1 MSVGIERYIEKAR
14 TGGLAKP
21 NRCAIC
27 ARAGSLSWHGTYQ
40 RSLITL
46 TQKWTIPIKRLY
58 CRLCDH
64 TFALLPAFVVKF
76 HRYAKEVIRTALR
89 WLRSRT
95 REAVAEMIANSFPKP
110 MKPEIATLTLYL
122 WRRKFA

>member
-1 MSVGIERYIEKAR
+1 MSVGIERYLEKVR
-14 TGGLAKP
+14 TGGLVKP

-46 TQKWTIPIKRLY
+46 KRKWTIPIKRLY

-64 TFALLPAFVVKF
+64 TFALLPAFVMKF
-76 HRYAKEVIRTALR
+76 HRYACQTIRSAVR
-89 WLRSRT
+89 RLRSQT
-95 REAVAEMIANSFPKP
+95 YDAVADWLMQVGSLEV
-110 MKPEIATLTLYL
+110 ATLTLYF